1 MTVQIRNRLN
11 KIETALAGME
21 PERPRRHLTA
31 QEQIELDTLT
41 REVPNGYW
49 PDLPFEKR
57 TRWKELH
64 FIRSY
69 GYTVAELY
77 RMPMKICG
85 GFAKALEAAR
95 QRRDLL
101 S

>member
-21 PERPRRHLTA
+21 PERPRRHLTPEESA
-31 QEQIELDTLT
+31 ELDELT
-41 REVPNGYW
+41 RGAPNGYW
-49 PDLPFEKR
+49 PDLPIELR

>member
-1 MTVQIRNRLN
+1 MQPIKRRLD

-31 QEQIELDTLT
+31 QEQTELDALNRTA
-41 REVPNGYW
+41 PNGYW

-69 GYTVAELY
+69 GYTVTELHKTPF
-77 RMPMKICG
+77 RG
-85 GFAKALEAAR
+85 SLAQALKRSKER
-95 QRRDLL
+95 F

>member
-1 MTVQIRNRLN
+1 MTAPFKRRLDR
-11 KIETALAGME
+11 IEASIAQME
-21 PERPRRHLTA
+21 PEIPRRHLTPEEA
-31 QEQIELDTLT
+31 AELDELNRTA
-41 REVPNGYW
+41 PNGYW

-95 QRRDLL
+95 QRRELL

>member
-1 MTVQIRNRLN
+1 MQPIKRRLD

-31 QEQIELDTLT
+31 QEQTELDTLT
-41 REVPNGYW
+41 REAPNGYW

-57 TRWKELH
+57 TRWKHLHFVKNYGLTVSELH
-64 FIRSY
+64 
-69 GYTVAELY
+69 
-77 RMPMKICG
+77 RMPMKSRG
-85 GFAKALEAAR
+85 GFATALKAAL
-95 QRRDLL
+95 QQRDLL

>member
-11 KIETALAGME
+11 KIEASIAQME
-21 PERPRRHLTA
+21 PEIPRRHLTPEEA
-31 QEQIELDTLT
+31 AELDALT
-41 REVPNGYW
+41 RTAPGGYW
-49 PDLPFEKR
+49 PDLPIEQR

-64 FIRSY
+64 FVAHY
-69 GYTVAELY
+69 GYSVGELH
-77 RMPMKICG
+77 RMPMKSRG

>member
-11 KIETALAGME
+11 KIEASIAQLE
-21 PERPRRHLTA
+21 PEIPRRHLTA

-69 GYTVAELY
+69 GYTVAELHKTPF
-77 RMPMKICG
+77 RG
-85 GFAKALEAAR
+85 SLAQALKRSKER
-95 QRRDLL
+95 F

>member
-1 MTVQIRNRLN
+1 MQPIKRRLDR
-11 KIETALAGME
+11 IEASIAALE
-21 PERPRRHLTA
+21 PERPRRHLT
-31 QEQIELDTLT
+31 QEESAELDALT
-41 REVPNGYW
+41 REAPNGYW

-64 FIRSY
+64 FVRSY